1 MGAAS
6 LQPTGQVAHDG
17 GDDQHKESGH
27 KESGHKESGHK
38 ESGHNGSGHNG
49 SGHNGF
55 GARVVGLAF
64 KVVALVRGV
73 GAVDLLERFSPFGG
87 LDRVGPIH
95 RVRRL
100 VPLLLLGRLRGLIS
114 VSSVSFV
121 PLVGDVLQLEWRA
134 PRFSTTADN
143 HDGLNIY
150 NSGPAR
156 PR

>member
-1 MGAAS
+1 MMGAMTNTKS
-6 LQPTGQVAHDG
+6 PGT
-17 GDDQHKESGH
+17 K
-27 KESGHKESGHK
+27 
-38 ESGHNGSGHNG
+38 GSGTTG
-49 SGHNGF
+49 PGTTGPGTRVRAQGF

-114 VSSVSFV
+114 VSSISFV

-134 PRFSTTADN
+134 PLFSTTADN